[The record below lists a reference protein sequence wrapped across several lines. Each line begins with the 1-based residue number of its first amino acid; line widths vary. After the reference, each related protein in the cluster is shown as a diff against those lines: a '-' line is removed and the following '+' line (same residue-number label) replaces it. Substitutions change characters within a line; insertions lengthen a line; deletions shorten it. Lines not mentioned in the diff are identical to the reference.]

1 MAIIMPRREQRN
13 ALAKQQVNTM
23 QPMSASQAAEQ
34 RANYTAAPKTN
45 ATNVMRNILA
55 KNQGDVTGA
64 TRAKVTNE
72 ADTAGERVS
81 EGLKAQGNNIRSG
94 IASQSQQLGTWQG
107 QVDADLIASDY
118 NDPNIP
124 TLQKYTSMPLMT
136 SPTLQA
142 QGIDPNAVKKA
153 SIVPPSRMYSRGMGN
168 LDRLAFEKSGG
179 DRFITEEINRQGA
192 NIEDT
197 RAQEQAAIDQTVE
210 AYNRNLLDQQ
220 NAIRDYVNNAIQRVQ
235 QERAAAKA
243 QASNPMPRLGE
254 GMDDPIHRTPEQSGP
269 MTYRSPNPAPDF
281 PYPINSPTIPNQPP
295 PSPMSIP
302 SRITPAAKD
311 LAKDVGIALISPG
324 YAMTKRAFKGWR

>member
-1 MAIIMPRREQRN
+1 MAIIMPRREQRD

-23 QPMSASQAAEQ
+23 QPMSASQAAER

-72 ADTAGERVS
+72 ADTAGEQVRES
-81 EGLKAQGNNIRSG
+81 LKSQGNNIRSG

-107 QVDADLIASDY
+107 QVDAELMASDY

-124 TLQKYTSMPLMT
+124 TLQRYTSMPLMT

-168 LDRLAFEKSGG
+168 LDRLAFERGGG

-197 RAQEQAAIDQTVE
+197 RAQEQAAVDQTVE

-235 QERAAAKA
+235 QERAAEALAKE
-243 QASNPMPRLGE
+243 QAKNPMPRLGE
-254 GMDDPIHRTPEQSGP
+254 GMDEPAPTTP

-302 SRITPAAKD
+302 SKVTHAAKD

-324 YAMTKRAFKGWR
+324 YAMTKRALKGWR